1 MTKMK
6 NKKEDDNVIVVGSR
20 QTTTTKGKYN
30 TASTS
35 GETFQEDDDD
45 DDDGVADLR
54 ESLPLSTLPDT
65 QLFMARLLEHKPDW
79 DDFEEDDDD
88 EEVEKWRRKALAES
102 LSGRRDENK
111 DNITK

>member
-1 MTKMK
+1 
-6 NKKEDDNVIVVGSR
+6 
-20 QTTTTKGKYN
+20 
-30 TASTS
+30 
-35 GETFQEDDDD
+35 
-45 DDDGVADLR
+45 
-54 ESLPLSTLPDT
+54 
-65 QLFMARLLEHKPDW
+65 MARLLEHKPDW

>member
-1 MTKMK
+1 MK

-35 GETFQEDDDD
+35 GET
-45 DDDGVADLR
+45 ADLR

-88 EEVEKWRRKALAES
+88 EEVQKWRRKALAES